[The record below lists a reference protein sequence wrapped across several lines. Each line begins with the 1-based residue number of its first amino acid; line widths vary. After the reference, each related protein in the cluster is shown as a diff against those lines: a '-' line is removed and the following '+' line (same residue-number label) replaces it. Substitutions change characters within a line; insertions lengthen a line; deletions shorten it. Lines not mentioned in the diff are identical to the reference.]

1 MRRDGRVQVVF
12 YKYQFGR
19 NARRC
24 RDRPRVC
31 PIPMPMPTP
40 IQFADRIT
48 YFAPSLWFGIYYA
61 VLVGRGIGQQITPR
75 GLSLHA
81 ACRPSAGGR

>member
-24 RDRPRVC
+24 MDRPRVC
-31 PIPMPMPTP
+31 PYVNHPLGGERTMEN
-40 IQFADRIT
+40 FSRNT
-48 YFAPSLWFGIYYA
+48 YNACIMIGI
-61 VLVGRGIGQQITPR
+61 
-75 GLSLHA
+75 
-81 ACRPSAGGR
+81 AGH

>member
-31 PIPMPMPTP
+31 PIPIP
-40 IQFADRIT
+40 IRSTDRIT
-48 YFAPSLWFGIYYA
+48 YFAPSLWFSIYYA

-81 ACRPSAGGR
+81 AYRPSAGGR